1 MGLRDIGLVLFFAA
15 IIALLGLVPKIEH
28 AMLGGVP
35 ITAQGMGVTLAGI
48 LIGPRKGALAAIVFL
63 VAVAFGMPI
72 LAGGRGGLGVFTG
85 PTAGFL
91 FGFVPAAY
99 ITGVVFQS
107 LSWRMGGFLAA
118 FLAAFVGGYVVLNLI
133 GIPVMAWLTDKTVR
147 EAVAV
152 AAGLLPGG
160 LVKALATA
168 VIVYLMAGL
177 EPVGRR

>member
-1 MGLRDIGLVLFFAA
+1 MGLRDIGLILFFAT
-15 IIALLGLVPKIEH
+15 IIALLGLVPPLH
-28 AMLGGVP
+28 HPMLGGVP
-35 ITAQGMGVTLAGI
+35 VTAQGMGVTLAGI
-48 LIGPRKGALAAIVFL
+48 LIGPRKGAVAAIVFL
-63 VAVAFGMPI
+63 IAIAFGFPV
-72 LAGGRGGLGVFTG
+72 LAGGRGGLSVFTG

-91 FGFVPAAY
+91 FAFPLAAF
-99 ITGVVFQS
+99 ITGVLFQS

-147 EAVAV
+147 QAVEI

-160 LVKALATA
+160 LIKALGTA
-168 VIVYLMAGL
+168 IIVYLVAGL